1 MSRPKLGR
9 SSVFGLEKR
18 LQFFGLR
25 TGSSEIDLVEVRD
38 SLGWCGA
45 VSYPSFFS
53 QFLMALLLATCLLPL
68 LLSRRSA
75 VRIGGAA
82 EAQAGQ
88 FL

>member
-1 MSRPKLGR
+1 MSRPWLGG
-9 SSVFGLEKR
+9 SSVLGLEKR

-25 TGSSEIDLVEVRD
+25 TGSSETDLVEVRD

-45 VSYPSFFS
+45 VPYPSFFS
-53 QFLMALLLATCLLPL
+53 QFFMTLLLATCLLPL
-68 LLSRRSA
+68 LLSGRSA
-75 VRIGGAA
+75 ARIGGAA